1 MLLFYIMWDVCWF
14 VPFQACLYVLIR
26 FTCQLNLCEAWL
38 YMLWVI
44 MELQHGY
51 GTRIGFDMVL
61 KLDIIVITF
70 AFMMMGENLEG
81 RRFVWWILLPR
92 GMPPLGAQ
100 WMVVVLVRALSSMSS
115 FARDCIEVM
124 GHVTTPY
131 ICSLRRGAIVHAW
144 ALYLWQGISQVWW
157 AWDNLVNWIC
167 FCLDCVLAYGSCQ
180 RNKGGGD
187 IREACMI
194 HSFMSKLYLSKCM
207 SNVILLYLEA
217 TNYLVEYN
225 YL

>member
-1 MLLFYIMWDVCWF
+1 MRRNCMVNFITTWY
-14 VPFQACLYVLIR
+14 A
-26 FTCQLNLCEAWL
+26 T
-38 YMLWVI
+38 
-44 MELQHGY
+44 
-51 GTRIGFDMVL
+51 TRCTV
-61 KLDIIVITF
+61 V
-70 AFMMMGENLEG
+70 
-81 RRFVWWILLPR
+81 
-92 GMPPLGAQ
+92 
-100 WMVVVLVRALSSMSS
+100 VVVLVKALSSVSS
-115 FARDCIEVM
+115 FVRDCMEVM
-124 GHVTTPY
+124 GHVTPPY

-180 RNKGGGD
+180 RNKGGDD

-207 SNVILLYLEA
+207 SNVILMYLEA
-217 TNYLVEYN
+217 TNYFVEYN

>member
-1 MLLFYIMWDVCWF
+1 
-14 VPFQACLYVLIR
+14 
-26 FTCQLNLCEAWL
+26 
-38 YMLWVI
+38 
-44 MELQHGY
+44 
-51 GTRIGFDMVL
+51 
-61 KLDIIVITF
+61 
-70 AFMMMGENLEG
+70 
-81 RRFVWWILLPR
+81 
-92 GMPPLGAQ
+92 MPPLGAQ
-100 WMVVVLVRALSSMSS
+100 WMVVVLVRALSSMPS
-115 FARDCIEVM
+115 FARDCMEVM

-167 FCLDCVLAYGSCQ
+167 FCLDCVLAYDSCQ

-187 IREACMI
+187 IRETCMI

-207 SNVILLYLEA
+207 SVLMYLEA
-217 TNYLVEYN
+217 TNYFVEYN